1 MSRYKDQK
9 SVRLPSDKESIGHH
23 KVVRI
28 RSSFRAHGQY
38 EPLTTSW
45 PGWHMVLATIV
56 GFSPAML
63 AAERATAY
71 RELARAMT
79 PGMTDD
85 ERMAC
90 LWRAHEPADNAR
102 RRDEALAIAGQ
113 PPHPGTRRLAASNT
127 AAGAARAAA
136 RRASA
141 KNRGKHQGHSRW
153 PPVGPLLVRRRT
165 RHDGQGK

>member
-79 PGMTDD
+79 PGVTRLWQLPGNPLIRGPEDLQPQTPQLAQRERLPGVHQPRTGASIRGTPAGLLWGRCSCGGVRAMTDRVSD
-85 ERMAC
+85 GSS
-90 LWRAHEPADNAR
+90 P
-102 RRDEALAIAGQ
+102 G
-113 PPHPGTRRLAASNT
+113 PPLCG
-127 AAGAARAAA
+127 
-136 RRASA
+136 
-141 KNRGKHQGHSRW
+141 
-153 PPVGPLLVRRRT
+153 
-165 RHDGQGK
+165 